1 MFRLTS
7 SISIGNYSFRGVVG
21 VEVTSSW
28 DELTDMCTITIPR
41 KLNWEGKA
49 VATGADPLIRRGDSV
64 EVSIGYDGDNESIFS
79 GYVHQI
85 SAEIPTRIEC
95 QDPMWLLKQSTITQ
109 SYKSV
114 KLADLL
120 AAILPK
126 GMSYQAFDVEL
137 GPYRISQATPAQV
150 LEDLKKTYFLKSWFR
165 QGKLY
170 CGFAYVP
177 AIQSTHVIRMERN
190 VVENQLEY
198 VRKEDVKI
206 KLKMISMQ
214 PDNSKIEYEAGDADG
229 EQRTMY
235 YYEKTLADLKAI
247 ADEEI
252 ERLRYEGYRG
262 SLTTFGKPTV
272 RHGDVIDLRSE
283 AYPERDG
290 EYLVREVRYSFG
302 MGGYRQE
309 ITLDSKI

>member
-7 SISIGNYSFRGVVG
+7 NISLGNFAFRGVVDI
-21 VEVTSSW
+21 EVASSW
-28 DELTDMCTITIPR
+28 DELTDTCTITIPR
-41 KLNWEGKA
+41 KLNWQGKA
-49 VATGADPLIRRGDSV
+49 VATGTDPLLRRGD
-64 EVSIGYDGDNESIFS
+64 EVNVRIGYDDENESIFQ
-79 GYVHQI
+79 GYIHQI
-85 SAEIPTRIEC
+85 GAEIPTRIEC
-95 QDPMWLLKQSTITQ
+95 QDAMWKLKQTTITK
-109 SYKSV
+109 SYQSV
-114 KLADLL
+114 KLATLL
-120 AAILPK
+120 GDILPA
-126 GMSYQAFDVEL
+126 GIGFEAFDVEL

-150 LEDLKKTYFLKSWFR
+150 LEDIKKTYFLKSWFR
-165 QGKLY
+165 DGKLY

-177 AIQSTHVIRMERN
+177 AIQSTHIIRMERN

-214 PDNSKIEYEAGDADG
+214 ADNSKIEYETGDTDG

-235 YYEKTLADLKAI
+235 YYEKTLAELKAI

-272 RHGDVIDLRSE
+272 RHGDVVDLRSE

-290 EYLVREVRYSFG
+290 EYLVREVRYAFG

>member
-7 SISIGNYSFRGVVG
+7 NISIGGYSFRGVVG
-21 VEVTSSW
+21 VEVASSW
-28 DELTDMCTITIPR
+28 DELTDKCTITIPR
-41 KLNWEGKA
+41 KLNWQGKA
-49 VATGADPLIRRGDSV
+49 VATGASPLLRRGDAV
-64 EVSIGYDGDNESIFS
+64 NVLIGYDDENESIFQ

-95 QDPMWLLKQSTITQ
+95 QDPMWRMKQTTLTK
-109 SYKSV
+109 SYRSV
-114 KLADLL
+114 KLATLL
-120 AAILPK
+120 ADIVPSGIAFE
-126 GMSYQAFDVEL
+126 AFDVEL

-165 QGKLY
+165 DGKLY
-170 CGFAYVP
+170 VGFAYVP
-177 AIQSTHVIRMERN
+177 AIQSTHIIRMERN

-206 KLKMISMQ
+206 KLKMVSMQ
-214 PDNSKIEYEAGDADG
+214 ADNSKIEYETGDTDG

-235 YYEKTLADLKAI
+235 YYEKTLAEMKAI

-252 ERLRYEGYRG
+252 DRLRYEGYRG

-272 RHGDVIDLRSE
+272 RHGDIVDLRSE

-290 EYLVREVRYSFG
+290 EYRVREVRYSFG

-309 ITLDSKI
+309 ITLDTKI

>member
-7 SISIGNYSFRGVVG
+7 TISIGNYSFRGVVG
-21 VEVTSSW
+21 VEVESSW
-28 DELTDMCTITIPR
+28 EDQTDKCTITIPR
-41 KLNWEGKA
+41 KLNWQGKA
-49 VATGADPLIRRGDSV
+49 VATGTDPLLRRGDAV
-64 EVSIGYDGDNESIFS
+64 NVQIGYDDENESIFT

-95 QDPMWLLKQSTITQ
+95 QDPMWLLKQSTVTK

-114 KLADLL
+114 KLATLL
-120 AAILPK
+120 ADIVPS
-126 GMSYQAFDVEL
+126 GIPFEAFDVEL

-150 LEDLKKTYFLKSWFR
+150 LEDLRKTYFLKSWFR
-165 QGKLY
+165 NGTLY

-177 AIQSTHVIRMERN
+177 SIQSSHIIRMERN

-206 KLKMISMQ
+206 KLKMIAMQ
-214 PDNSKIEYEAGDADG
+214 PDNSKVEYETGDTDG

-235 YYEKTLADLKAI
+235 YYEKTLAELKAI

-272 RHGDVIDLRSE
+272 RHGDIIDLRSE

-290 EYLVREVRYSFG
+290 EYRVKAVRYSFG

-309 ITLDSKI
+309 ITLDTKI